1 MKNKKNIEDI
11 AAIRK
16 RKPVF
21 ALALLRAISPSKT
34 RGEVN
39 WDSIISVISWLRLA
53 LGHWHAA
60 AIGLRSGSYR
70 TAGMHFVMITLMNRN
85 F

>member
-21 ALALLRAISPSKT
+21 ALALLNSISLSKT
-34 RGEVN
+34 LGEVN
-39 WDSIISVISWLRLA
+39 WDSIILIIS
-53 LGHWHAA
+53 
-60 AIGLRSGSYR
+60 
-70 TAGMHFVMITLMNRN
+70 
-85 F
+85 